1 MNKINYKDIN
11 SVIIVQST
19 YGTVKY
25 LLDDLNAFRNIK
37 TEAVNDIS
45 VEGQK
50 LVMRKSSKTKNG
62 IYRSKVLGIGM
73 PTNALIILNGGAEI
87 NMSSVEFLIHE
98 FASMNEWL
106 SEYNVHIGIIRGAN
120 DDPSLFAQKP
130 INFSNVK
137 MYDDTMI
144 VSCGEKKI
152 LCIGGGCSIDKAW
165 KLNKEKHSNC
175 RLYYAN
181 DEHPTFDINEIKDF
195 LSKEMI
201 DSVVT
206 ALTPTFVGESY
217 SSMKGNRW
225 LKDNVDSLEDINTQ
239 RAKMD
244 ELYVEF
250 VKSGK
255 LPERWYTLPF
265 FSNISFTNGYN
276 DICFISQKYNT
287 SSSQSVKDLK
297 TRFDDMKQKVQKKNR
312 LSEGMDFDLPIVGR
326 EEFAIG
332 RL

>member
-37 TEAVNDIS
+37 AEAVNDIS

-50 LVMRKSSKTKNG
+50 LVMRKTSKMKDGMSRT
-62 IYRSKVLGIGM
+62 KVLGIGM

-98 FASMNEWL
+98 FASINEWV

-130 INFSNVK
+130 INFSNIK
-137 MYDDTMI
+137 MYDDTTI
-144 VSCGEKKI
+144 ISCGEKNI

-225 LKDNVDSLEDINTQ
+225 LKDNVDSLEDINAQ

-265 FSNISFTNGYN
+265 FSNNSFTNGYN
-276 DICFISQKYNT
+276 DIYFISQKYNT

-297 TRFDDMKQKVQKKNR
+297 TRFDEMKQKVQKKKR
-312 LSEGMDFDLPIVGR
+312 ISEGMDFDLPIVGR
-326 EEFAIG
+326 QEFAIG